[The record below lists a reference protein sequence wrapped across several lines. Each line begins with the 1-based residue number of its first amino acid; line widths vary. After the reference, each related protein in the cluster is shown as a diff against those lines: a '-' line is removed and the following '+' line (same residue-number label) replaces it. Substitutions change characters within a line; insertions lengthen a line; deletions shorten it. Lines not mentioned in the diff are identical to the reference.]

1 MSIENK
7 ENEKNIIENNNN
19 QENKDEKKILKK
31 INKNKNISSDIKSK
45 LIYLIKFQKERNE
58 IVKNK
63 YEIEEN
69 ELEFKY
75 ENQFISIYNKIQNI
89 LENKE
94 EITLTEDEIKTY
106 NINENNNN
114 KNIENNIENN
124 NKNNENNNENNI
136 ENNSENNNENNNE
149 NNIENNNENNNEIK
163 IETNNENNNE
173 NNNKNNNKNIEINI
187 ENNNE
192 NNNNNNYNYWYKI
205 IINSNYFTINDLDN
219 EILKSIK
226 KVSIENLNINDF
238 KITFEFNENNYF
250 SPKILTKTF
259 LYENNNLK
267 KGIGTEILWKNEKKN
282 PTKEIKIKKI
292 KKGKKI
298 VKKEVEEDC
307 DSFFNIFKE
316 DTQFEYLKDEVTFFK
331 HEFFKFQL
339 EYFLNI
345 QFSKI
350 EESEDDFSE
359 EENEEKNKKNKNNNN
374 NNKQKE
380 ECKNQ

>member
-114 KNIENNIENN
+114 KNIENNIE
-124 NKNNENNNENNI
+124 K
-136 ENNSENNNENNNE
+136 
-149 NNIENNNENNNEIK
+149 IENNN
-163 IETNNENNNE
+163 ETNNENNN
-173 NNNKNNNKNIEINI
+173 KNNI